1 MIGDQ
6 TTPTV
11 GPEAGSPW
19 RTKAQMAEH
28 YRCHVKTITNLMRR
42 RILPFLKIRRLVRL
56 NVVECD
62 RAMEKYTRRS
72 DLL

>member
-1 MIGDQ
+1 
-6 TTPTV
+6 
-11 GPEAGSPW
+11 
-19 RTKAQMAEH
+19 MAEH